1 MRTVARRFV
10 GVALAGALLAA
21 AASLTPPPA
30 AGLLPGGT
38 GMRAPAAVAGVVEV
52 RGRPALAEVYVR
64 MPAGADEEEVVRE
77 ALAAVGARPMT
88 EADIAAFGFTTFIDG
103 LVWGQ
108 FQDRARRNDTVVQHY
123 NPAGD
128 PTAGAGLQALLNT
141 HETWN
146 AVRTSRFRF
155 EFGGVTDRV
164 LDPFDGFNDV
174 AWEDFG
180 VEFVLGMAL
189 LAFTDTAIVE
199 GDVVMNTGIA
209 PNQWHTEGRDI
220 DVESVMLHENGHVLG
235 LGHTDDFDAVMYP
248 SYRARQRELGDDD
261 IAGVSFLYPT
271 GSGVGESNRRPASV
285 PFRLLAQSELPFEVG
300 DLNARGDASWSR
312 YLSDGEELV
321 VTRGGESRTVAR
333 TGDPA
338 SGGGTLGLGIL
349 GRLALDASGGAAF
362 AFALDPLGLPLGV
375 NAGLYRQAGPGAPV
389 ESVVTPGP
397 GAPFLGARDADTNDA
412 GDVAFTGITATGLG
426 SPEWPGMG
434 AGVYVASSD
443 GTLRTVAAPG
453 SPAPGGGRFTFAG
466 SPSLNAAGD
475 VAFLAT
481 QAGEPCNASNPAV
494 FFACDAASLYV
505 ARRSG
510 GTVRVAGPASPP
522 MINDRGAVAFTTPGG
537 SLVVAADGTETT
549 VARVGDPMPEGG
561 RVLALASGPPGLTLN
576 GRGDVAFNAVLD
588 SVDPATGLQEM
599 GLYRWSGGRIDVL
612 ARTGTVV
619 PDVGVIAQ
627 LSAPFW
633 GTALGFS
640 AAVTNDR
647 GEVLFQAT
655 LTSGRGVLFVATGG
669 DVDPC
674 IDGLSASGEHLN
686 VRGNLSFD
694 EATGRWFIAA
704 QVVGAVCRRLPVDL
718 LRSDLLPHPEVESG
732 QTIEASLRFDPAAGA
747 VRLRV
752 LACSQGG
759 TCSPEPLAVGAG
771 TGEPGVLRVGYHN
784 GGGVPLRVAVEVGY
798 ESGRAEVAYL
808 LDARVNIPPPF
819 IPPPL
824 AECDDPG
831 FRELTSPGEYQFSGT
846 VCEQVTFNDFG
857 IEIADR
863 ATLRALS
870 TTSQGAVDLR
880 FWRCGEEFCE
890 PVVEG
895 VSDDGGVTQ
904 RAAWDNCSG
913 APAFLIVEVELV
925 RGEPFANYELDIVAE
940 DGGAACD
947 ALTPSSG
954 GTATVMA
961 GESSAALR

>member
-1 MRTVARRFV
+1 MYTVARRFL
-10 GVALAGALLAA
+10 GVALAATLLVAA
-21 AASLTPPPA
+21 VSLTPTPA
-30 AGLLPGGT
+30 AGLVPGDP
-38 GMRAPAAVAGVVEV
+38 GMRAPAAVVGVVEV

-64 MPAGADEEEVVRE
+64 MPAGVDEEEVVRE

-88 EADIAAFGFTTFIDG
+88 EADIATFGFTTFIDG
-103 LVWGQ
+103 RVWGQ

-146 AVRTSRFRF
+146 SVRTSRFRF
-155 EFGGVTDRV
+155 EFGGVTDRA

-174 AWEDFG
+174 VWEDFG

-199 GDVVMNTGIA
+199 GDVVMNIGIA
-209 PNQWHTEGRDI
+209 PKQWHTDGRDI
-220 DVESVMLHENGHVLG
+220 DVEAVMLHENGHVLG
-235 LGHTDDFDAVMYP
+235 LGHSDDFDAVMYP
-248 SYRARQRELGDDD
+248 FYRAPQRELGVDD

-271 GSGVGESNRRPASV
+271 ASGGGESNQRPASV
-285 PFRLLAQSELPFEVG
+285 PFRLLADSDLPFEVG

-312 YLSDGEELV
+312 YLFDGEQLV
-321 VTRGGESRTVAR
+321 VARGGETRTVAR

-338 SGGGTLGLGIL
+338 PGGGTLGLGIL

-389 ESVVTPGP
+389 MAVVPP
-397 GAPFLGARDADTNDA
+397 GAGPFLGTRDADINDA

-426 SPEWPGMG
+426 TPEWPGMG

-443 GTLRTVAAPG
+443 GALRTVAAPG

-466 SPSLNAAGD
+466 NPSLNAAGD

-481 QAGEPCNASNPAV
+481 LAGEPCDASNPAV

-505 ARRSG
+505 ERRSG
-510 GTVRVAGPASPP
+510 GTVRVAGRASRPV
-522 MINDRGAVAFTTPGG
+522 INDRGAVAFATPGG
-537 SLVVAADGTETT
+537 SLVVAAPDGTQVT

-561 RVLALASGPPGLTLN
+561 RVVALPSGPPGFTLN
-576 GRGDVAFNAVLD
+576 GRGDVVFNAVLD
-588 SVDPATGLQEM
+588 SVDPATALQEM

-612 ARTGTVV
+612 ARTGSVV

-627 LSAPFW
+627 LSAPFR

-640 AAVTNDR
+640 AAVSNDR

-655 LTSGRGVLFVATGG
+655 LTSGRGVLLVATGG
-669 DVDPC
+669 DIDQCV
-674 IDGLSASGEHLN
+674 DGLSASGEHLN
-686 VRGNLSFD
+686 ARGNLTFD
-694 EATGRWFIAA
+694 EATGTWFIAA
-704 QVVGAVCRRLPVDL
+704 QVAGAVCRRLPVDI

-732 QTIEASLRFDPAAGA
+732 QTIEATVRFNPAAGA

-752 LACSQGG
+752 LGCSEGG
-759 TCSPEPLAVGAG
+759 TCSAEPLAVGAG
-771 TGEPGVLRVGYHN
+771 TGEPGVLRVAYHN
-784 GGGVPLRVAVEVGY
+784 VGGVPLRVAVEVGY
-798 ESGRAEVAYL
+798 ESGRAEVAYV

-819 IPPPL
+819 VPPPL

-831 FRELTSPGEYQFSGT
+831 FRELTSPGDYHFSGT
-846 VCEQVTFNDFG
+846 VCEQVPFNDFG
-857 IEIADR
+857 IEISDR
-863 ATLRALS
+863 ATLRAVS
-870 TTSQGAVDLR
+870 TTSRGAAALR

-895 VSDDGGVTQ
+895 ASDDGGLTQ

-913 APAFLIVEVELV
+913 APTVLIVEVELV
-925 RGEPFANYELDIVAE
+925 RGEPLADYELDIVAE
-940 DGGAACD
+940 DGGAAC
-947 ALTPSSG
+947 
-954 GTATVMA
+954 
-961 GESSAALR
+961 AALPSNEL